1 MGTLQQEG
9 VVRFERK
16 NVEEGRGGRL
26 VMTIMRL
33 DGRVETRHFKGVTI
47 YLNGTKITFSRIDTS
62 DVLSTD
68 LVSEDGVYQLRSP
81 VLAVGKPVTVLQRG
95 ETRTTAHRVAL
106 SDSPKHDDGR
116 PAITLILG
124 DVVDA

>member
-33 DGRVETRHFKGVTI
+33 DGRVETRYFEGVTI
-47 YLNGTKITFSRIDTS
+47 YLNGRPITFSRVDTS

-81 VLAVGKPVTVLQRG
+81 VLAVGWPATVLQRG
-95 ETRTTAHRVAL
+95 ETRTTSHRVAL
-106 SDSPKHDDGR
+106 PDSPKHDDGR
-116 PAITLILG
+116 PVITLILG